1 MNVLMHSSCIK
12 ERMNL
17 RCKLVMKLTYTSD
30 LFLDQ
35 LLNLALVAGPQEQ
48 IDAAR
53 YFSSSERRQLPK
65 AVMLY
70 HKAGLLSKAVDLA
83 FKSGQI
89 SAVGQIAGEL
99 DDSADPALIQRCAQY
114 FISNAQYDRAVSLL
128 ITGRQVRIIVS
139 LVNYSW
145 VK

>member
-1 MNVLMHSSCIK
+1 M
-12 ERMNL
+12 
-17 RCKLVMKLTYTSD
+17 
-30 LFLDQ
+30 
-35 LLNLALVAGPQEQ
+35 AGPQEQ

-99 DDSADPALIQRCAQY
+99 DENADPALIQRCAQY
-114 FISNAQYDRAVSLL
+114 FISNGQYDRAVSLL
-128 ITGRQVRIIVS
+128 ITGRQVITTALVLTMLLITFDMWYLICQIHILINIIMY
-139 LVNYSW
+139 N
-145 VK
+145 

>member
-1 MNVLMHSSCIK
+1 MSKNQYLQF
-12 ERMNL
+12 
-17 RCKLVMKLTYTSD
+17 
-30 LFLDQ
+30 FLPDQ

-99 DDSADPALIQRCAQY
+99 DESADPALIQRCAQY
-114 FISNAQYDRAVSLL
+114 FISNGQYDRAVFLL
-128 ITGRQVRIIVS
+128 ITGRQVDITPAFV
-139 LVNYSW
+139 LLLFLNLF
-145 VK
+145 

>member
-1 MNVLMHSSCIK
+1 
-12 ERMNL
+12 
-17 RCKLVMKLTYTSD
+17 MK
-30 LFLDQ
+30 FFIIPDQ

-89 SAVGQIAGEL
+89 SAVGQIAGDL
-99 DDSADPALIQRCAQY
+99 DETADPALIQRCAQY
-114 FISNAQYDRAVSLL
+114 FISNGQYDRAVSLL
-128 ITGRQVRIIVS
+128 ITGRQVNTTAA
-139 LVNYSW
+139 LVYVGLNLFRYKVILFHYKCFS
-145 VK
+145 KDAAKP